1 MKKLLS
7 TLIVC
12 VLLVGCVFSLAGCVL
27 SLGPMTF
34 ISGTY
39 EVDLAVTEVS
49 YEFSPIGKVV
59 LTVDPIIGDDIVSEG
74 KYKVNT
80 DTNEITLTFE
90 NDKAEEYSGTFAF
103 SSGEEDGVEYIKI
116 GIVKYT
122 LDD

>member
-1 MKKLLS
+1 MKKLVS

-27 SLGPMTF
+27 SVGPMAF

-39 EVDLAVTEVS
+39 EADILVAEVS
-49 YEFSPIGKVV
+49 YEFSPFGKVV
-59 LTVDPIIGDDIVSEG
+59 LTVEPIIGDDIVYEG

-80 DTNEITLTFE
+80 DTNEINLTFE
-90 NDKAEEYSGTFAF
+90 NDKAEEYAGTFDF
-103 SSGEEDGVEYIKI
+103 SVGEEDGEKYIKM

-122 LDD
+122 LED